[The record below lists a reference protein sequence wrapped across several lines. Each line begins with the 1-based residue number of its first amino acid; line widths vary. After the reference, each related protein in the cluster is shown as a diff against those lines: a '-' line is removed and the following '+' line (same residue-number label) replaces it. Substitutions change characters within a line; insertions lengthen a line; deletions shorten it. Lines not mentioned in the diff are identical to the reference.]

1 MSVPGVVGSDQDTD
15 NNEINGLLRIMLAQ
29 ALNQQDR
36 NQVAQLYETI
46 RSVSNLDQV
55 HYYTTYNKMTIN
67 IPT

>member
-29 ALNQQDR
+29 ALNQQDG

-55 HYYTTYNKMTIN
+55 HYYTTHNKMAIN